1 MFFFST
7 TDLILLLPAIL
18 FTLYAQAKVKSTFA
32 KWQRVRNSRGLTA
45 AQVAEL
51 LLRDNGIL
59 DVDVELVPGELTDH
73 YDPRTRTLRLSEST
87 YHSDSVAAVGVAAHE
102 CGHAIQHKVGYAPLQ
117 IRNAI
122 VPVAN
127 LGSQLAWPLIFI
139 GLIFSSLRLFDLGI
153 IFFAGA
159 VLFHLVTLPVEFN
172 ASSRALAQLRKGG
185 YLAPQELAAAREV
198 LQAAALTY
206 LAAAAV
212 AVMQLVRLLMLRESR
227 D

>member
-198 LQAAALTY
+198 LQAAAMTY

>member
-172 ASSRALAQLRKGG
+172 ASSRALAQLKKGG

-198 LQAAALTY
+198 LQAAAMTY

>member
-32 KWQRVRNSRGLTA
+32 KWQRVRNARGLTA
-45 AQVAEL
+45 AQVAQL

-102 CGHAIQHKVGYAPLQ
+102 CGHAIQHKVGYAPLA

-212 AVMQLVRLLMLRESR
+212 AVLQLVRLLLLRESR

>member
-32 KWQRVRNSRGLTA
+32 KWQRVRNARGLTA
-45 AQVAEL
+45 AQVAQM

-102 CGHAIQHKVGYAPLQ
+102 CGHAIQHQVGYVPLA

-122 VPVAN
+122 VPIAN

-172 ASSRALAQLRKGG
+172 ASSRALVQLRKGG

-212 AVMQLVRLLMLRESR
+212 AVLQLVRLLLLRESR